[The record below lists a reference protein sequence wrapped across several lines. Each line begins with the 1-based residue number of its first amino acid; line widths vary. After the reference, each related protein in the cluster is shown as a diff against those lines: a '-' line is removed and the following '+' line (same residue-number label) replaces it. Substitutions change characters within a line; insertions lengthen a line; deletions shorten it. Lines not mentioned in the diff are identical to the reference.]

1 MTSQDVR
8 PLLNRKSP
16 PNSTLAPGP
25 APTRLRFR
33 LSVKFMLVA
42 AALLLPLGVAIYS
55 IAGYSDDDIA
65 FGRTEQT
72 GVAYVAPLSALL
84 QELAKS
90 PASKAPREFDE
101 LQRLTTSYD
110 DALRV
115 APQIAALR
123 AQPTLADVLALFAE
137 VSSNS
142 KLSVDPDPDAYYTMT
157 LAMDTAPKLAAAAAQ
172 LKVSQSRM
180 LHESVIRSVKRAIAA
195 NPELTRELSISELEQ
210 SYERFV
216 DAVDAPRYAPEQIA
230 AANQAARELSRST
243 LALGSHAASA
253 LDRLLAKRID
263 GFESHRNH
271 MLALTVLLFLLTVGV
286 LLSASWQWVESQ
298 LREPVPVVVKAKPA
312 PEALWPMA
320 TVRARAFIPHAS
332 KLKKS

>member
-90 PASKAPREFDE
+90 PASKAQREFDE
-101 LQRLTTSYD
+101 LLKEPESRAEQFGR
-110 DALRV
+110 
-115 APQIAALR
+115 AAK
-123 AQPTLADVLALFAE
+123 F
-137 VSSNS
+137 
-142 KLSVDPDPDAYYTMT
+142 
-157 LAMDTAPKLAAAAAQ
+157 
-172 LKVSQSRM
+172 
-180 LHESVIRSVKRAIAA
+180 
-195 NPELTRELSISELEQ
+195 
-210 SYERFV
+210 
-216 DAVDAPRYAPEQIA
+216 
-230 AANQAARELSRST
+230 
-243 LALGSHAASA
+243 A
-253 LDRLLAKRID
+253 LDYGL
-263 GFESHRNH
+263 
-271 MLALTVLLFLLTVGV
+271 
-286 LLSASWQWVESQ
+286 
-298 LREPVPVVVKAKPA
+298 PVVGAAGLLP
-312 PEALWPMA
+312 
-320 TVRARAFIPHAS
+320 
-332 KLKKS
+332 